1 MHTRPV
7 APILS
12 GIIMPWLLFVAAA
25 ATLLPQV
32 RSLAV
37 HPSNNHHNRHHP
49 EITRRDCL
57 ATFLSSLLGTTFL
70 LPSPSVAA
78 ILDDDDTHQGISAVT
93 DSPLGKAIRRSVL
106 KSARIADSLD
116 ERWER
121 FSDSLRDRA
130 RCDEITHRR
139 LYDNGVRKDGTPVGN
154 PGLGELCEPRT
165 LEPWSEATA
174 ARVLSL
180 AVRSA
185 VAKGGREEEEAE
197 VLEGKIEDMKQL
209 VASAYERRERSA
221 ETEQQKVRV
230 RFNFRLYATLR
241 AIANYFKERSRKE
254 DIQQFQLEWGRS
266 LVQTYA
272 PSATR
277 DDFSSPF
284 PQRDEEYQDYD
295 YDKNKLLDALGKLT
309 RVLERLKS
317 DGWMT
322 YYEIS
327 IPYDDYGSVVTVA
340 IDDYVPIGTDILLAE
355 QGYRCEGPM
364 QALVKYLLNAS
375 GINFTMDTYYID
387 PSTTRQ
393 IDYNPTQLLL
403 SMSNLRAI

>member
-1 MHTRPV
+1 
-7 APILS
+7 
-12 GIIMPWLLFVAAA
+12 MPSQWILFVAAA
-25 ATLLPQV
+25 ATLPPKV
-32 RSLAV
+32 RSLTL
-37 HPSNNHHNRHHP
+37 HPSNNHFNRNHP

-57 ATFLSSLLGTTFL
+57 ASSLTSLLGTTFL

-78 ILDDDDTHQGISAVT
+78 IDDDDTHQGISAIT
-93 DSPLGKAIRRSVL
+93 DSPLGKAIRRAVL

-121 FSDSLRDRA
+121 FSDSLRDEA

-165 LEPWSEATA
+165 SEPWSEATA
-174 ARVLSL
+174 GQVLGL

-185 VAKGGREEEEAE
+185 VAKGGRGEEEAA
-197 VLEGKIEDMKQL
+197 VLAGKIEEIERL

-221 ETEQQKVRV
+221 ETEEQKVRV

-241 AIANYFKERSRKE
+241 AIADYLKERNRKE
-254 DIQQFQLEWGRS
+254 HIQQFQLEWGRS

-277 DDFSSPF
+277 DDFASPF

-295 YDKNKLLDALGKLT
+295 YDKNKLLNALGKLT

-340 IDDYVPIGTDILLAE
+340 IDDYVPIGTEILLAE

-364 QALVKYLLNAS
+364 QALVKYLLDAS
-375 GINFTMDTYYID
+375 GINFTLDTFYID

-403 SMSNLRAI
+403 SINNLRAT

>member
-1 MHTRPV
+1 
-7 APILS
+7 
-12 GIIMPWLLFVAAA
+12 MPSPWILFVAAA
-25 ATLLPQV
+25 ATLPTKV
-32 RSLAV
+32 RSLTLF
-37 HPSNNHHNRHHP
+37 PSNNHHNRHHP

-78 ILDDDDTHQGISAVT
+78 ILDDDTHQGISAVT

-121 FSDSLRDRA
+121 FSDSLRDEA

-154 PGLGELCEPRT
+154 PGLGQLCEPRT
-165 LEPWSEATA
+165 SEPWSEATA
-174 ARVLSL
+174 GRVLSL

-185 VAKGGREEEEAE
+185 SVGRGEEAE
-197 VLEGKIEDMKQL
+197 VLEGKIEDVKQL

-230 RFNFRLYATLR
+230 RFNLQLYATLR
-241 AIANYFKERSRKE
+241 AIADYFKERNRKE

-277 DDFSSPF
+277 DDFVSPL

-340 IDDYVPIGTDILLAE
+340 IDDYVPIGTEILLAE

-364 QALVKYLLNAS
+364 QALVKYLFNAS
-375 GINFTMDTYYID
+375 GINFTMDTFYID